1 MNKCKLMLSDGSI
14 IKVNKGSKVYCRGIF
29 FKAGLTLDE
38 YKNLRR
44 EREDKVFKK
53 MHKDLKKYKG

>member
-1 MNKCKLMLSDGSI
+1 MLSDGSI